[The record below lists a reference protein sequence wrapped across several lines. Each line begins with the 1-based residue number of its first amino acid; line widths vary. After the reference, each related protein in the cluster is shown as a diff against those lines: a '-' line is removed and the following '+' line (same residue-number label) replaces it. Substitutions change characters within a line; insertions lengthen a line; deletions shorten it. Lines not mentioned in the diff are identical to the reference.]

1 MMNNDVLIPM
11 NLQLL
16 ASDGKDE
23 VSETTADNAIVSKE
37 EGKDKSDTQENV
49 GSDKDTKSENSKRVA
64 KYTDDDVDRLINQ
77 KFAKWQRDHQ
87 SKIDEAQ
94 KLAKMN
100 EAERQA
106 YETKKLKEELEELKR
121 EKTLNEMGKISRTIL
136 SEKNINLDDDMIAML
151 ITDEAEST
159 KANITK
165 FSEMF
170 DKAVNHR
177 VNELVKSKTPKA
189 GNTAK
194 ITKKEILEVKNANER
209 RKLIAENLDLF
220 K

>member
-159 KANITK
+159 KVNITK

-170 DKAVNHR
+170 EKAVNHR